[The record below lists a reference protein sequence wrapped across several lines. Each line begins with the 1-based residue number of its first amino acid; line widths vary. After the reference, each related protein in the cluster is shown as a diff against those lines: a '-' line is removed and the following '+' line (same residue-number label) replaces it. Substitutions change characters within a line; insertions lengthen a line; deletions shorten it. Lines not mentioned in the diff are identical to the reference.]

1 MELPSTA
8 KNKQTNKQTKKFKH
22 ALRVT
27 KIKIKILEFFIFCE
41 LIHEIKTWSYLKLLW
56 SSWSY
61 LRQSIKKI
69 QNFFK

>member
-27 KIKIKILEFFIFCE
+27 KIKI
-41 LIHEIKTWSYLKLLW
+41 
-56 SSWSY
+56 
-61 LRQSIKKI
+61 
-69 QNFFK
+69 